1 MDRSRR
7 RGRRL
12 AVAGAVAVVL
22 LIGGVSTW
30 RAAWSLPGLRSGATT
45 RIVDRRDPRF
55 DVLVQHRPEAL
66 GTAGEQLTRPD
77 GEPRL
82 TAAQAFLIA
91 HGQRQPHGGKPSV
104 RLATF
109 TDADFP
115 TPVGAGHRLVPR
127 AKRAL
132 VWVVVVPDVP
142 DVAIGPRFGPASG
155 PNSPPDSGP
164 RAPQHACSSYT
175 PVDALTGEPLG
186 IWQC

>member
-1 MDRSRR
+1 MDHARR
-7 RGRRL
+7 HGRRL
-12 AVAGAVAVVL
+12 ALAGAVAVVL
-22 LIGGVSTW
+22 VVGGVSAW
-30 RAAWSLPGLRSGATT
+30 PAAWSVPGPLSGAIT
-45 RIVDRRDPRF
+45 RIVDRSDPRF

-77 GEPRL
+77 REPRL
-82 TAAQAFLIA
+82 TAAQAFSIA
-91 HGQRQPHGGKPSV
+91 HGERQPHGGKPSV

-115 TPVGAGHRLVPR
+115 TPIGAGHRLVPR

-142 DVAIGPRFGPASG
+142 TVDFGPDFGPR
-155 PNSPPDSGP
+155 GP
-164 RAPQHACSSYT
+164 RSACPTYT

-186 IWQC
+186 TWHRC

>member
-1 MDRSRR
+1 VASGLERARSA
-7 RGRRL
+7 L
-12 AVAGAVAVVL
+12 
-22 LIGGVSTW
+22 
-30 RAAWSLPGLRSGATT
+30 GATT
-45 RIVDRRDPRF
+45 RIVDRSDPRF

-66 GTAGEQLTRPD
+66 GTAGGQLTRPD

-82 TAAQAFLIA
+82 TAAQAFSIVYGERQP
-91 HGQRQPHGGKPSV
+91 HGGKPHGGKPSV

-142 DVAIGPRFGPASG
+142 VVVFGPDFG
-155 PNSPPDSGP
+155 PNSRPDSGA
-164 RAPQHACSSYT
+164 RGPQPTCPIYT
-175 PVDALTGEPLG
+175 PVDALTGQPLG

>member
-1 MDRSRR
+1 MDHSRR
-7 RGRRL
+7 HGRRL
-12 AVAGAVAVVL
+12 ALAGAVAAVLVV
-22 LIGGVSTW
+22 GVVSTW
-30 RAAWSLPGLRSGATT
+30 RAAWSLPGPLAGATT
-45 RIVDRRDPRF
+45 RILDRSDPRF

-66 GTAGEQLTRPD
+66 GTAGGRLTRPD

-82 TAAQAFLIA
+82 TAAQAFSIA
-91 HGQRQPHGGKPSV
+91 HGERQPHGAKPSV

-127 AKRAL
+127 AKQAL

-142 DVAIGPRFGPASG
+142 AVEYGPDFGPR
-155 PNSPPDSGP
+155 SP
-164 RAPQHACSSYT
+164 QYACPSYT

-186 IWQC
+186 IWIC

>member
-1 MDRSRR
+1 MDHSRR
-7 RGRRL
+7 HGRRL
-12 AVAGAVAVVL
+12 ALAGAAAVVL
-22 LIGGVSTW
+22 LVGGVSVW
-30 RAAWSLPGLRSGATT
+30 PAAWSVPGLRSAATT
-45 RIVDRRDPRF
+45 RIVDRSDPRF

-82 TAAQAFLIA
+82 TAAQAFSIA
-91 HGQRQPHGGKPSV
+91 HGGRQPHGGKPSV

-127 AKRAL
+127 VKRAL

-142 DVAIGPRFGPASG
+142 VVAFGALFGPDSG
-155 PNSPPDSGP
+155 PNSDPRGP
-164 RAPQHACSSYT
+164 QSTCPTYT